1 MHAIYTLILA
11 LWLSASADYQA
22 PAIPSNHLVGDA
34 CPDFIENVHN
44 VEADGHKAIEAT
56 LVFDGE
62 KVSIQ
67 IQNDTVHHK
76 YIMVDDHLQVNTL
89 DY

>member
-1 MHAIYTLILA
+1 MHAIYTLIIA

-34 CPDFIENVHN
+34 CPDFIEDVKN
-44 VEADGHKAIEAT
+44 VEVDGHKAIEAT

-62 KVSIQ
+62 KVAIQ
-67 IQNDTVHHK
+67 IQRDTVHGK
-76 YIMVDDHLQVNTL
+76 YVLIDDHLQVNTL